1 MTGQNGDLAFLPLG
15 GTGEIGMNLNLYRLG
30 DTWLAID
37 CGIGFSGND
46 TPEAEILVPDPAF
59 IVERKNS
66 LAGWLSLTRMKTI
79 LALLPICGPCSNA
92 RFTSRRSRRPCCAA
106 SWRKRG

>member
-1 MTGQNGDLAFLPLG
+1 MTEQNGDLAFLPLG

-46 TPEAEILVPDPAF
+46 TPEAEILVPDPSF
-59 IVERKNS
+59 IVERR
-66 LAGWLSLTRMKTI
+66 AD
-79 LALLPICGPCSNA
+79 A
-92 RFTSRRSRRPCCAA
+92 RSGSTANHCLHKVRR
-106 SWRKRG
+106 